1 METKNILLILTIII
15 LICVVIGLAIQLQK
29 NILLI
34 LTIIIL
40 ICVVIGLAIQLQSA
54 KNVTPAVVNNTTNNT
69 TVNTTVEHINNDTA
83 LQSNSNNQASHS
95 DSQASQ
101 SGMPEDRQKIYAA
114 RQKAADDG
122 IPMYEYIH
130 SPELVEKYQNMV

>member
-1 METKNILLILTIII
+1 MET
-15 LICVVIGLAIQLQK
+15 K

-69 TVNTTVEHINNDTA
+69 TVNTTV
-83 LQSNSNNQASHS
+83 
-95 DSQASQ
+95 
-101 SGMPEDRQKIYAA
+101 GMPEDRQKIYAA

>member
-1 METKNILLILTIII
+1 M
-15 LICVVIGLAIQLQK
+15 
-29 NILLI
+29 
-34 LTIIIL
+34 
-40 ICVVIGLAIQLQSA
+40 AIQLQSA

-95 DSQASQ
+95 DSQASHSDSQASQ